1 MREPQAGHKAI
12 HAVLSFEE
20 RLLAAAGIQVNRGND
35 CLHLLLRL
43 RCANGCEGLPRLL
56 DSALCDQPGRAV
68 GNSREHQQK
77 ERCGNGRD
85 AKLPSPLPRAEME
98 RCNEEIRKVRQQNSN
113 DGTWK
118 HGFNRAHAKEVMKT
132 GSSELSIWY
141 HPALKQWLA
150 VMLEPSGFSDKVI
163 LRRAP
168 DLTGPWTEGQIIYP
182 IPEMQPGPSRDKNTF
197 C

>member
-1 MREPQAGHKAI
+1 
-12 HAVLSFEE
+12 
-20 RLLAAAGIQVNRGND
+20 
-35 CLHLLLRL
+35 
-43 RCANGCEGLPRLL
+43 
-56 DSALCDQPGRAV
+56 
-68 GNSREHQQK
+68 
-77 ERCGNGRD
+77 
-85 AKLPSPLPRAEME
+85 ME
-98 RCNEEIRKVRQQNSN
+98 RCNEENSKVRQQNSN
-113 DGTWK
+113 DGAWK
-118 HGFNRAHAKEVMKT
+118 HGFDRAHAKEVMKT

>member
-1 MREPQAGHKAI
+1 
-12 HAVLSFEE
+12 
-20 RLLAAAGIQVNRGND
+20 
-35 CLHLLLRL
+35 
-43 RCANGCEGLPRLL
+43 
-56 DSALCDQPGRAV
+56 
-68 GNSREHQQK
+68 
-77 ERCGNGRD
+77 
-85 AKLPSPLPRAEME
+85 
-98 RCNEEIRKVRQQNSN
+98 
-113 DGTWK
+113 
-118 HGFNRAHAKEVMKT
+118 MKT

-182 IPEMQPGPSRDKNTF
+182 IPEMRPGPSRDKNTF